1 MTKELLD
8 QAYQLCKKLEKL
20 CWQIAMDQ
28 NEPLYNR
35 YKQLEYKSWAHY
47 ERRFKKYRSNN

>member
-8 QAYQLCKKLEKL
+8 QAYRFCKNLEKL
-20 CWQIAMDQ
+20 CWQMAMDQ

-35 YKQLEYKSWAHY
+35 YKQLEYKSWARY

>member
-35 YKQLEYKSWAHY
+35 SKQLEYKSWARY